1 MVGSRATA
9 ESSPSPLRTQ
19 WLGSGRGCTTLNAY
33 GEPGS
38 ATPSSDTA
46 TVNLPEV
53 CGLYSH
59 VYVPSS
65 LSRTLEWTNAEPR
78 SATKNLAPP
87 LWSGVPSASLE
98 SIVNDAACLTM
109 ASDSPV
115 PSTLQLAA
123 AGGRSER
130 WVPPRTPGGACGT
143 SGSTGCCTRSLEVPC
158 FVSLAPGGRAGAVAA
173 AAGTAGA
180 ATPRTGGA
188 AAAAPEVCGAA
199 ATAGTAGAATPR
211 TGGAAAAAPEVCGAA
226 AIGTSASMWTDRQR
240 SGPPRTKRRS
250 RFLGRR
256 ARRDERLILT
266 PASRTEASSE
276 YLPRTLEVPE
286 RRTTGRR
293 GVPQGR
299 CAGTG
304 DRGCQPEPRGPGPS
318 PAQ

>member
-188 AAAAPEVCGAA
+188 AAA
-199 ATAGTAGAATPR
+199 T
-211 TGGAAAAAPEVCGAA
+211 PEVCGAA
-226 AIGTSASMWTDRQR
+226 AIGTSASMWTDSTGRC
-240 SGPPRTKRRS
+240 GPLRPFKN
-250 RFLGRR
+250 FGLP
-256 ARRDERLILT
+256 ARRDERIDLT
-266 PASRTEASSE
+266 PASRTEGSRE
-276 YLPRTLEVPE
+276 YLPRALEVPE
-286 RRTTGRR
+286 RRTIGRR
-293 GVPQGR
+293 GGPQGR
-299 CAGTG
+299 CAGTAA
-304 DRGCQPEPRGPGPS
+304 RGGAFRVLRRRPS
-318 PAQ
+318 DSF

>member
-1 MVGSRATA
+1 
-9 ESSPSPLRTQ
+9 
-19 WLGSGRGCTTLNAY
+19 
-33 GEPGS
+33 
-38 ATPSSDTA
+38 
-46 TVNLPEV
+46 
-53 CGLYSH
+53 
-59 VYVPSS
+59 
-65 LSRTLEWTNAEPR
+65 
-78 SATKNLAPP
+78 
-87 LWSGVPSASLE
+87 VPSASLE

-199 ATAGTAGAATPR
+199 A
-211 TGGAAAAAPEVCGAA
+211 
-226 AIGTSASMWTDRQR
+226 IGTSASMWTDRQR
-240 SGPPRTKRRS
+240 SVVLLAQRGVQE
-250 RFLGRR
+250 FLGRR
-256 ARRDERLILT
+256 ARRDERLNLT
-266 PASRTEASSE
+266 PVSRTEASRE

-293 GVPQGR
+293 GVPQRR

-304 DRGCQPEPRGPGPS
+304 DRGC
-318 PAQ
+318 PAARAES